1 MLSMAKLREEHNSDR
16 GLIPLKK
23 IFNEILRKKREKVRK
38 KIHKQKPHTH
48 THKLAQHSWHQD
60 PRKEKCYKAK
70 KGDWTCDRNQ
80 CLAPKPP
87 GPQCPGCQEFYGSVE
102 THWFVQHASRRSF
115 LKSFS
120 SRKLKGKR
128 KLGRNISQTQ
138 HHRRIADRLF
148 PLPICHEM
156 IVRFIKKTVTFSQE
170 KDLWQRQRQCGPR
183 GLAGLQPDPLAQP
196 GFVAAEGLRRGS
208 KWYSGCNS
216 FSTTAGRVTLPSSS
230 SASYSGDLQ

>member
-1 MLSMAKLREEHNSDR
+1 MLKIQHNEVGRAPHNIRVGYVMLSMAKLREEHNSDR

-156 IVRFIKKTVTFSQE
+156 IVRFIKEDCYFFSGE
-170 KDLWQRQRQCGPR
+170 R
-183 GLAGLQPDPLAQP
+183 PLAKATTMR
-196 GFVAAEGLRRGS
+196 AARPCWPSARPP
-208 KWYSGCNS
+208 C
-216 FSTTAGRVTLPSSS
+216 STRFCCG
-230 SASYSGDLQ
+230 